1 MATSGVL
8 LVTVA
13 SDKPVVVDDGDAALV
28 GQVIVDW
35 FTANPTVPEVTVN
48 VRPGSLVT

>member
-13 SDKPVVVDDGDAALV
+13 GDEPVVVDEADAGLV

-35 FTANPTVPEVTVN
+35 FTANPSVPEVAVN
-48 VRPGSLVT
+48 VKSGSLVT